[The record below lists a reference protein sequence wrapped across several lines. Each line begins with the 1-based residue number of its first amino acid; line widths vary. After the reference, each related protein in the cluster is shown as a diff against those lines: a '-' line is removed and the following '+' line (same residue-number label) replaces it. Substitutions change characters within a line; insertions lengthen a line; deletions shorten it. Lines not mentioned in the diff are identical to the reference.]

1 MYLLEALMCCILL
14 LSACQEDANNPLR
27 FYNNVY
33 EVPMGGTR
41 YLGLESGN
49 GDYDLSISDQR
60 IASAQSESGWTT
72 PGGSAIY
79 VRGILTGKTYLTV
92 TDKATQE
99 SCVIEIKVVDNYQNL
114 RLLRGST
121 HLSPDGSASILPG
134 VSDIFLI
141 NNSARDAYFFKQGVQ
156 TAFSSGL
163 ELIAKGS
170 YEIQLL
176 DGEVGGGESR
186 NGELANGQSDCGL
199 SDNVQSASS
208 QSRSDQLR
216 SDQSLNNQ
224 SRSDQS
230 LNESNNEKAMITLT
244 YAANPNVQPTRHKF
258 IMWANSYIFHRLNK
272 TLNLN
277 WDTPPIGYN
286 RTSVAPPPSYI
297 LEEVKEQG
305 EGNKISFIFSEI
317 EMPTG
322 LLNVTQ

>member
-1 MYLLEALMCCILL
+1 MKLKPMYLLEALMCCILL

-176 DGEVGGGESR
+176 DEEVGGGESR
-186 NGELANGQSDCGL
+186 NGELANGQS
-199 SDNVQSASS
+199 
-208 QSRSDQLR
+208 
-216 SDQSLNNQ
+216 LNN
-224 SRSDQS
+224 QS

-305 EGNKISFIFSEI
+305 EGNKISFVFSEI